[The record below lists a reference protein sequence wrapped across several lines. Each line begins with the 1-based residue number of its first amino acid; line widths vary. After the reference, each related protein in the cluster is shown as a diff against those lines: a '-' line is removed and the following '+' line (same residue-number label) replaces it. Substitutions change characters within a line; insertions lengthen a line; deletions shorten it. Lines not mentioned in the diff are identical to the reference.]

1 MKTNKGRWQVV
12 GGGTVGKTF
21 LMSRPKPEGEVLS
34 RREEAH
40 MRR

>member
-1 MKTNKGRWQVV
+1 MKNDEQRD
-12 GGGTVGKTF
+12 GGTMGKTF

-34 RREEAH
+34 MREEAH